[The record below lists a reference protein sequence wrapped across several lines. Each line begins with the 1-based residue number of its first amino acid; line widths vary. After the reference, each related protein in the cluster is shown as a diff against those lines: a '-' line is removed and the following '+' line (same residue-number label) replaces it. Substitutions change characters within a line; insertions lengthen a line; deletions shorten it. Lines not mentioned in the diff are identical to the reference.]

1 MKLIELTE
9 NHYIVVDDSEIKK
22 HDWYFNHPNK
32 EICQSFFNRIPLEF
46 GKCKKITHS
55 TKPIETLSNG
65 DDVFIR
71 INELNL
77 SEAKALVGKVDVEEL
92 AEQYAKA
99 HSIYESAQD
108 DVAYG
113 FREGYN
119 QCLED
124 NKDKKY
130 SEDDMIK
137 FVNWIETSQK
147 ASDYERKNRMRFEC
161 RMDGNPEIEK
171 RLPELLNL
179 YLQSHQPIK
188 EWEVEFENGKLKLL

>member
-1 MKLIELTE
+1 MKMIELNE
-9 NHYIVVDDSEIKK
+9 DHYIVVDDSEIKK

-46 GKCKKITHS
+46 GKCEKITHS
-55 TKPIETLSNG
+55 TKRIEKLDNG
-65 DDVFIR
+65 DYVFII

-77 SEAKALVGKVDVEEL
+77 YKVKALVGKVDVEEL

-130 SEDDMIK
+130 TEDDLRNAMRLFHDRTIK
-137 FVNWIETSQK
+137 TMDEVIES
-147 ASDYERKNRMRFEC
+147 
-161 RMDGNPEIEK
+161 
-171 RLPELLNL
+171 
-179 YLQSHQPIK
+179 LQPKK
-188 EWEVEFENGKLKLL
+188 EWEVTFENGKLKLQL

>member
-9 NHYIVVDDSEIKK
+9 NHYIIVDDSRIKEG
-22 HDWYFNHPNK
+22 DWYAYCNREGEVSIFRADDIFDDGNNPN
-32 EICQSFFNRIPLEF
+32 IIDDRDFVFPYWN
-46 GKCKKITHS
+46 KKITHS
-55 TKPIETLSNG
+55 TKRIEKLDNG
-65 DDVFIR
+65 DDVFIT

-77 SEAKALVGKVDVEEL
+77 YKVKALVGKVDVEEL

-124 NKDKKY
+124 NRDKK
-130 SEDDMIK
+130 
-137 FVNWIETSQK
+137 
-147 ASDYERKNRMRFEC
+147 
-161 RMDGNPEIEK
+161 
-171 RLPELLNL
+171 
-179 YLQSHQPIK
+179 
-188 EWEVEFENGKLKLL
+188 